1 MRRKILDKLETLNE
15 EYLILNEKEMR
26 YVRKGVKSR
35 NWDIRNVTAKILAG
49 WYTVENEQLLY
60 NLSFDKEEMVCVNAV
75 DSLCIGRTRRTLN
88 RLRELMQ
95 DKRTLVRGYAVESF
109 FDVWVNCFS
118 WNHRSMKAYL
128 RFVEEMEKKE
138 KSKWVKTCY
147 DRNRVLA
154 QDRRRL
160 EHLFYILEHGRE
172 VNHYVSSAA
181 VSAIRQLRNINNQ
194 NYIDG
199 RLEKVVGNF
208 QGYGLEKDI
217 QKIMEKQ
224 EKDRVL
230 LLDDTNSGVTQ
241 LLEYVGNEETN
252 MEFRSAGL
260 HPAGKIENWVL
271 ELLEEA
277 GDITRWQYSSPVEEL
292 WRYDYIVPFGIT
304 LDAKDYPFQ
313 KVYQGNQDNQEKR
326 MDLERACSIVKEIER
341 NCLAMTESR
350 LSEP

>member
-128 RFVEEMEKKE
+128 RFVENIEKKE

-172 VNHYVSSAA
+172 VNHYISSAA
-181 VSAIRQLRNINNQ
+181 VSIIRELRNINNQ

-260 HPAGKIENWVL
+260 HPAGKIESWVL
-271 ELLEEA
+271 EL
-277 GDITRWQYSSPVEEL
+277 
-292 WRYDYIVPFGIT
+292 
-304 LDAKDYPFQ
+304 
-313 KVYQGNQDNQEKR
+313 
-326 MDLERACSIVKEIER
+326 
-341 NCLAMTESR
+341 
-350 LSEP
+350 